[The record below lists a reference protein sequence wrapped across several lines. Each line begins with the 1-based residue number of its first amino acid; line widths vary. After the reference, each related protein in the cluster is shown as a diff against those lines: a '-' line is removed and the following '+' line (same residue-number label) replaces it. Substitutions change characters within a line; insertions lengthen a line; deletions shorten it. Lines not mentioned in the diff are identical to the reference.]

1 VARGRF
7 VVEISI
13 LFKEA
18 ESILFPNSSVERAM
32 ASPTARINPGICKL
46 PPPLPLDA
54 EKWAAVATAMGL
66 SRQQTRVAEL
76 VLCDRSTKQIARVM
90 KIGGRTVK
98 THLERIG
105 ERIGTHGRM
114 QLAMRV
120 LAISHELARDN
131 K

>member
-1 VARGRF
+1 
-7 VVEISI
+7 
-13 LFKEA
+13 
-18 ESILFPNSSVERAM
+18 M
-32 ASPTARINPGICKL
+32 ATSTLRITSGTGNL

-76 VLCDRSTKQIARVM
+76 VLCDRSTKQIARAM

-105 ERIGTHGRM
+105 ERVGTRGRM

-120 LAISHELARDN
+120 LAVSHELARDH